1 MGRIPVRALVQ
12 IPDLELVVV
21 FLMTYLGIC
30 LPADPKGK
38 VPSSHNPRSAEPA
51 IPKLIQQLD
60 LFITWSM
67 LSSLS
72 LSIIS
77 PLVALVVT
85 SKPPETAPIA
95 QAIPVMALSLFV
107 SLVDSEMDDLNTLQL
122 YNDIWHCFQNCSIN
136 NTGSMKI
143 YTKEMN
149 RKYTVFYSQIS

>member
-1 MGRIPVRALVQ
+1 MYIR
-12 IPDLELVVV
+12 
-21 FLMTYLGIC
+21 

-122 YNDIWHCFQNCSIN
+122 FNDRYLHCFQNCSIYN
-136 NTGSMKI
+136 WVHENI
-143 YTKEMN
+143 YEGN
-149 RKYTVFYSQIS
+149 E

>member
-60 LFITWSM
+60 LFITWSI
-67 LSSLS
+67 SSSS

-122 YNDIWHCFQNCSIN
+122 CNDIWHCFQNCSIFN
-136 NTGSMKI
+136 WVHENI
-143 YTKEMN
+143 YEGN
-149 RKYTVFYSQIS
+149 E

>member
-1 MGRIPVRALVQ
+1 MGRIPVRGLVQ

-60 LFITWSM
+60 LFITWSI
-67 LSSLS
+67 SSSS

-122 YNDIWHCFQNCSIN
+122 CNDIWHCFQNCSIFN
-136 NTGSMKI
+136 WVHENI
-143 YTKEMN
+143 YEGN
-149 RKYTVFYSQIS
+149 E

>member
-1 MGRIPVRALVQ
+1 MGRIPVRGLVQ
-12 IPDLELVVV
+12 IPDLELVVM
-21 FLMTYLGIC
+21 FLMTYLGIR
-30 LPADPKGK
+30 LPPDPKGK
-38 VPSSHNPRSAEPA
+38 VPSIHNPMSAEPA

-67 LSSLS
+67 SSSL

-122 YNDIWHCFQNCSIN
+122 FNDRYLHCFQNCSIYN
-136 NTGSMKI
+136 WVHENI
-143 YTKEMN
+143 YEGN
-149 RKYTVFYSQIS
+149 E